1 MLESILIG
9 FVVLPLLLTF
19 SSAFANPPAGVI
31 AYSCVGQEAVVLLAY
46 DNGKNRNGWA
56 PFGGRAEEGET
67 IAQTAAREFREETG
81 CVFAGPTA
89 EQLDGQPRSRIGP
102 FYTYVSRV
110 NWVDPVMMAASSCG
124 TPGERSQW
132 VWVNLEQLN
141 DALDHGKPVVDR
153 DNPVV
158 QYPLWI
164 AGRVSLQVARADGL
178 LPSSSVV
185 CDALPPLSENT
196 SGAEAPGQGEAAASA
211 DAGVATEPGATSAA
225 AQQSTALAGENLGH

>member
-9 FVVLPLLLTF
+9 FVVLPLVMMVST
-19 SSAFANPPAGVI
+19 AFANPPAGVI
-31 AYSCVGQEAVVLLAY
+31 AYTCKDKEALVLLAY

-67 IAQTAAREFREETG
+67 IAQTASREFREETG
-81 CVFAGPTA
+81 CVFAGPTP
-89 EQLDGQPRSRIGP
+89 EQLETQQRSRIGP

-124 TPGERSQW
+124 TPGERSKW

-141 DALDHGKPVVDR
+141 QALDSGKNVVDR

-158 QYPLWI
+158 EYPLWI
-164 AGRVSLQVARADGL
+164 AGRVSLQVARSDGL
-178 LPSSSVV
+178 LPASSDVCVV
-185 CDALPPLSENT
+185 MPPM
-196 SGAEAPGQGEAAASA
+196 AGEETAAAAELTTIAPMEGNTMPAIVPGRPQSEALTVGTPA
-211 DAGVATEPGATSAA
+211 DMAS
-225 AQQSTALAGENLGH
+225 GE